1 MLGIKS
7 YGVYVPFHRLD
18 RAEIAK
24 FWGGFRAVGEKAV
37 ANFDEDSVTMGVEAC
52 RDCLKGIDT
61 NGVDGLFFA
70 STTSPYAEK
79 QSATVL
85 ATVMDLKPTTRTMDV
100 SGSLRSGTNAVMT
113 AIDTVKG
120 GGLSNLIVC
129 SSDLRLGLP
138 NGSKELEFGD
148 GAAALLIGDSE
159 LVATIDN
166 VYTENNELYDV
177 YRPVTDRF
185 VHSWED
191 RFVREIGFM
200 KVVPETVKAA
210 LKKFNMAPGDF
221 ARAVISAPNPSY
233 LAGVASKLGFDPK
246 AQAID
251 PLWGLTGNLGT
262 SHSMMLLAAALDQ
275 AKPGDKLLW
284 VSYGDGCD
292 VMVLTVTEHIAKAQ
306 EKRSVER
313 MLSSKASTSYQKYLR
328 WRELTDFEPPNRPRE
343 EPASAVALYRDRKCG
358 LALFGS
364 KCKNCGTVQYP
375 VQRICMECR
384 EKDNFDY
391 YPFADKQAKIVTFS
405 HDNLAVSPDAP
416 TTLAAID
423 FDDGGRIMMDVT
435 DRDISQIQVGS
446 SVEMTFRKFRNTSG
460 ITVYWWKS
468 RPLR

>member
-1 MLGIKS
+1 MVGIKS
-7 YGVYVPFHRLD
+7 YGVYVPFHRLE

-24 FWGGFRAVGEKAV
+24 FWGGFRVPGEKAV

-52 RDCLKGIDT
+52 RDCLKGIDI
-61 NGVDGLFFA
+61 NGVDGLCFA

-85 ATVMDLKPTTRTMDV
+85 ATVLDVKRTTRTMDV
-100 SGSLRSGTNAVMT
+100 SGSLRSGTNAVIT
-113 AIDTVKG
+113 ATESIK
-120 GGLSNLIVC
+120 GGLSNFLVC

-138 NGSKELEFGD
+138 NGSKELELGD
-148 GAAALLIGDSE
+148 GAAAFLIDDSE
-159 LVATIDN
+159 LVATIDK
-166 VYTENNELYDV
+166 VYTVNNELYDV
-177 YRPVTDRF
+177 YRPMTDRF
-185 VHSWED
+185 VRSWED

-200 KVVPETVKAA
+200 KVVPETVRAA
-210 LKKFNMAPGDF
+210 LNEFNMAPGDF

-251 PLWGLTGNLGT
+251 PLWGQAGNLGT
-262 SHSMMLLAAALDQ
+262 SHPMMLLAAALDQ
-275 AKPGDKLLW
+275 AKPGEKLLW

-292 VMVLTVTEHIAKAQ
+292 VMVLTVTEHIAKTQ

-313 MLSSKASTSYQKYLR
+313 MLNSKASTSYQKYLR
-328 WRELTDFEPPNRPRE
+328 WRDLIDLEPPNRPRE

-364 KCKNCGTVQYP
+364 KCNNCGTIQYP
-375 VQRICMECR
+375 VQRICMECQT
-384 EKDNFDY
+384 KDNFDY
-391 YPFADKQAKIVTFS
+391 YPFADKQGKVVTFS
-405 HDNLAVSPDAP
+405 HDNLAVSADPP

-423 FDDGGRIMMDVT
+423 FEDGGRIMMDIT

-446 SVEMTFRKFRNTSG
+446 SVEMTFRKFRDASG

-468 RPLR
+468 RPVR